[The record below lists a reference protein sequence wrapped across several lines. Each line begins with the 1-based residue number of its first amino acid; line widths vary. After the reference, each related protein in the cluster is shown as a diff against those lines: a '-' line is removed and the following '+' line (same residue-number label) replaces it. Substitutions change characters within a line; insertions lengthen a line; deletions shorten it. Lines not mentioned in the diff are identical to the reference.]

1 MDTKTL
7 EKLFDHFSKHRYVT
21 YKKGDI
27 IYRPND
33 GIDHISF
40 IKSGYVRL
48 YTVNKNGEE
57 ATLDVFKPVFYLTL
71 LYAMT
76 DTQNHYYFEAV
87 TPVELWKAPRQETL
101 AFIRND
107 AEVMYSLMRS
117 IMSGLKSTMMNL
129 EVLISGDS
137 YAKICGLLTSFALQY
152 GEKTEQGIRISH
164 QTTHKLIGS
173 LTGLTRETVTSQLD
187 KITKD
192 GLISRESKHITI
204 LDFDRLKDAA
214 GLPYA

>member
-1 MDTKTL
+1 MDTMTL
-7 EKLFDHFSKHRYVT
+7 NKLFDHFSHHRLVS

-33 GIDHISF
+33 VIDHVSF

-48 YTVNKNGEE
+48 YTVNKHGEE

-76 DTQNHYYFEAV
+76 DTENRYYFEAV
-87 TPVELWKAPRQETL
+87 TPVELWKAPRNETL
-101 AFIRND
+101 AFLRND
-107 AEVMYSLMRS
+107 AEMLYNLMQS
-117 IMSGLKSTMMNL
+117 IMTGLKSTLMNL

-152 GEKTEQGIRISH
+152 GEETENGIRIGQ

-187 KITKD
+187 KITKA
-192 GLISRESKHITI
+192 GLITNEHKHITI

-214 GLPYA
+214 GLTHA